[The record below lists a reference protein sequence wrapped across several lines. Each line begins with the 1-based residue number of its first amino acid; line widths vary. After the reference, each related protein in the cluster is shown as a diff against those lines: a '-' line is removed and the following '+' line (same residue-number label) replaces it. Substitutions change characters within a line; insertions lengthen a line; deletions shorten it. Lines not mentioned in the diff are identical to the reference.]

1 MNPLSGGLG
10 AAPPTSPSG
19 RLRMP
24 DYLTVQN
31 CAEVEL
37 IVSRSRFIA
46 RCFPVQT
53 EEEAL
58 ARLERVKKLHY
69 DATHNCYAYAVGE
82 RGNRP
87 LFGRRRAGRHRGP
100 AHDGGSQKRGIT
112 FCLVV
117 VTRYFGGI
125 LLGAGGL
132 VRAYTKSTADAVT
145 AAGVLCVREC
155 SLYSLVVPYPLW
167 GKAEGWLRSGSL
179 LFEEPDYAENVT
191 ARAAVPPADEQ
202 AFLKDCAELTDGK
215 VAPVFLGKVK
225 KSAPV

>member
-1 MNPLSGGLG
+1 
-10 AAPPTSPSG
+10 
-19 RLRMP
+19 MP

-37 IVSRSRFIA
+37 IVSRSRFIG

-82 RGNRP
+82 RGETARFSDDGEP
-87 LFGRRRAGRHRGP
+87 GGTAGLP
-100 AHDGGSQKRGIT
+100 MMEVLKKRGIT
-112 FCLVV
+112 FCLVA

-155 SLYSLVVPYPLW
+155 ALYSLVVPYPLW

-191 ARAAVPPADEQ
+191 AKAAVPPADEQ

-215 VAPVFLGKVK
+215 VAPVFLGKVR